1 MTALSVEPGY
11 GEGTAYGKS
20 VDELQSDI
28 RIAHGIISGT
38 LHAIDGYEQFSTNP
52 DEQTGHYLALKFEAA
67 EDATVKVNLVGGQKG
82 EFALPPD
89 DRSVV
94 FLIRDTNKRSILA
107 TIEKEGHKKE
117 LTYALTGLTLEK
129 PKLP

>member
-11 GEGTAYGKS
+11 GEGTAYGKT

-28 RIAHGIISGT
+28 KIAHGIISGT

-52 DEQTGHYLALKFEAA
+52 EEQTGHYLALKFEAA

-82 EFALPPD
+82 EFTLAPD

-94 FLIRDTNKRSILA
+94 FLIRDKNSSPSRQPSKRKG
-107 TIEKEGHKKE
+107 TRRNCP
-117 LTYALTGLTLEK
+117 TR
-129 PKLP
+129 